1 MNIKFK
7 DIESIISGLCC
18 ANAMLDA
25 KIEELEEKGF
35 DAADYRA
42 RKEKLRDSLSSLTI
56 YNMQIQLR
64 CIFSIKKFLSIVNPI
79 ILQSYYKQL
88 YVCEY
93 SFIPYIVFPKV
104 C

>member
-35 DAADYRA
+35 DASDYRA
-42 RKEKLRDSLSSLTI
+42 RKEKLKDSL
-56 YNMQIQLR
+56 NALR
-64 CIFSIKKFLSIVNPI
+64 GVTNILYKSNSKVMFL
-79 ILQSYYKQL
+79 QKYT
-88 YVCEY
+88 
-93 SFIPYIVFPKV
+93 
-104 C
+104 

>member
-35 DAADYRA
+35 DAAD
-42 RKEKLRDSLSSLTI
+42 
-56 YNMQIQLR
+56 
-64 CIFSIKKFLSIVNPI
+64 
-79 ILQSYYKQL
+79 
-88 YVCEY
+88 CEL
-93 SFIPYIVFPKV
+93 PLN
-104 C
+104 

>member
-35 DAADYRA
+35 DAADYKA
-42 RKEKLRDSLSSLTI
+42 RKEKLKDSLNALTKI
-56 YNMQIQLR
+56 RKELHL
-64 CIFSIKKFLSIVNPI
+64 KD
-79 ILQSYYKQL
+79 
-88 YVCEY
+88 EY
-93 SFIPYIVFPKV
+93 AYEQVFGE
-104 C
+104 